1 MIYLNV
7 ADYQKQLK
15 LEKKQDNL
23 IIEVEEGNH
32 ENYDTDDENERED
45 IFKQHNFK
53 TIRCNPNDPYFDLFK
68 FVGKIN

>member
-7 ADYQKQLK
+7 ADQQKQLK

-32 ENYDTDDENERED
+32 ENYDDENERED